1 MKSNHLPI
9 RIVIADDHLIFRE
22 GFKLLLNNQPELA
35 LVGEADNGK
44 SLLALIEK
52 TAPDIAFVDIK
63 MPDMDGIETCK
74 KIKVNGITTK
84 VIALSMFN
92 DDYLIVEMLEA
103 GAYGYLLKNT
113 DRHEILAAAKAV
125 HMGHNYY
132 CDSTSNKLAKLI
144 ASNRYQPHKPTKQL
158 KLSIRETEVL
168 TMLCNQLTNK
178 EIAEKLNISFRTV
191 ETYRL
196 SLLEKTDS
204 KNVIGLVVFAIRN
217 GYYTI
222 Y

>member
-1 MKSNHLPI
+1 MNSNHLPI

-22 GFKLLLNNQPELA
+22 GFKLLLNNQPELE
-35 LVGEADNGK
+35 LVGEADNGR
-44 SLLALIEK
+44 SLLALIE
-52 TAPDIAFVDIK
+52 TTSPDIAFVDIK
-63 MPDMDGIETCK
+63 MPEMDGIEACK
-74 KIKVNGITTK
+74 KIKASGITTK

-92 DDYLIVEMLEA
+92 DDYLIVEILEA
-103 GAYGYLLKNT
+103 GALGYLLKNT
-113 DRHEILAAAKAV
+113 DKHEVLAAAKAV
-125 HMGHNYY
+125 NMGDNYY

-144 ASNRYQPHKPTKQL
+144 AANRYQPDKPTKQL

-196 SLLEKTDS
+196 SLLEKTNS
-204 KNVIGLVVFAIRN
+204 KNVIGLVVYAIRN
-217 GYYTI
+217 GYHSI
-222 Y
+222 

>member
-1 MKSNHLPI
+1 MNANQFPI
-9 RIVIADDHLIFRE
+9 KIVIADDHLIFRE
-22 GFKLLLNNQPELA
+22 GFKLLLNNQPELT

-44 SLLALIEK
+44 SLLTLIEK

-63 MPDMDGIETCK
+63 MPEMDGIETCK
-74 KIKVNGITTK
+74 KIKANGTTTK

-92 DDYLIVEMLEA
+92 DDYLVVEMLEA

-125 HMGHNYY
+125 NMGDNYY
-132 CDSTSNKLAKLI
+132 CNSTSNKLAKLI
-144 ASNRYQPHKPTKQL
+144 AAKRYNPHKPSKQL

-168 TMLCNQLTNK
+168 TMLCDQLTNK
-178 EIAEKLNISFRTV
+178 EIAEKLNISSRTV

-204 KNVIGLVVFAIRN
+204 KNVIGLVVYAIRN
-217 GYYTI
+217 GYYTV
-222 Y
+222 

>member
-1 MKSNHLPI
+1 MKSKHNPI

-44 SLLALIEK
+44 TLLELIEK
-52 TAPDIAFVDIK
+52 TSPDIAFVDIK
-63 MPDMDGIETCK
+63 MPEMDGIESCK
-74 KIKVNGITTK
+74 KIKAKGIDTK

-92 DDYLIVEMLEA
+92 DDYLIIEMLEA

-125 HMGHNYY
+125 NMGDNYY
-132 CDSTSNKLAKLI
+132 CNSTSNKLAKLI
-144 ASNRYQPHKPTKQL
+144 AANRYQPNKATKQL

-178 EIAEKLNISFRTV
+178 EIADQLNISSRTV

-196 SLLEKTDS
+196 SLLEKTNS
-204 KNVIGLVVFAIRN
+204 KNVIGLVVYAIRN
-217 GYYTI
+217 GYHKI
-222 Y
+222 

>member
-1 MKSNHLPI
+1 MNSNHLPI

-22 GFKLLLNNQPELA
+22 GFKLLLNNQPELE

-44 SLLALIEK
+44 SLLALIE
-52 TAPDIAFVDIK
+52 TTSPDIAFVDIK
-63 MPDMDGIETCK
+63 MPEMDGIEACK
-74 KIKVNGITTK
+74 KIKANGITTK

-103 GAYGYLLKNT
+103 GALGYLLKNT

-125 HMGHNYY
+125 NMGDNFY
-132 CDSTSNKLAKLI
+132 CTSTSNKLVKLI
-144 ASNRYQPHKPTKQL
+144 ATNRYHPHKPAKQL

-178 EIAEKLNISFRTV
+178 EIAEKLNISSRTV

-196 SLLEKTDS
+196 SLLEKTNS
-204 KNVIGLVVFAIRN
+204 KNAIGLVVYAIRN
-217 GYYTI
+217 GYHTI
-222 Y
+222 

>member
-1 MKSNHLPI
+1 MNSNHFPI

-63 MPDMDGIETCK
+63 MPEMDGIETCK
-74 KIKVNGITTK
+74 KIKANGIATK

-92 DDYLIVEMLEA
+92 DDYLIIEMLEA
-103 GAYGYLLKNT
+103 GALGYLLKNT
-113 DRHEILAAAKAV
+113 DKQEVLAAAKAV
-125 HMGHNYY
+125 NMGHNYY
-132 CDSTSNKLAKLI
+132 CDSTSHKLTKLI
-144 ASNRYQPHKPTKQL
+144 AANRYQPHKPTKQL

-204 KNVIGLVVFAIRN
+204 KNVIGLVVYAIRN
-217 GYYTI
+217 GYYVV
-222 Y
+222 

>member
-1 MKSNHLPI
+1 
-9 RIVIADDHLIFRE
+9 
-22 GFKLLLNNQPELA
+22 

-44 SLLALIEK
+44 SLLALIE
-52 TAPDIAFVDIK
+52 TTSPDIAFVDIK
-63 MPDMDGIETCK
+63 MPEMDGIEACK
-74 KIKVNGITTK
+74 KIKANGITTK

-92 DDYLIVEMLEA
+92 DDYLIIEMLEA
-103 GAYGYLLKNT
+103 GALGYLLKNT
-113 DRHEILAAAKAV
+113 DKHEVLAAAKAV
-125 HMGHNYY
+125 NMGHNYY

-144 ASNRYQPHKPTKQL
+144 AANRYQPHKATKQL

-204 KNVIGLVVFAIRN
+204 KNVIGLVVYAIRN
-217 GYYTI
+217 GYYTV
-222 Y
+222 